1 MTYNFDPEAWAE
13 RQRDLLRQRRAAGEL
28 DEAAL
33 QAALAEVERRLEE
46 MWARLDGSYRL
57 PRT

>member
-13 RQRDLLRQRRAAGEL
+13 RQRVLLRQRQAAGEL

-46 MWARLDGSYRL
+46 MWARLEGSYRL
-57 PRT
+57 PQR